1 MLCHTLRTVQC
12 LNTHKQE
19 DSACFNLQ
27 RAQPLRMSLAMVSSC
42 ELEFPHNI
50 FARKETSLSLSHQT
64 YLDVTRTGCILPHV
78 VCATYAT
85 QYFSTPNPLVVFHLE
100 KTSSKF
106 YSSLRLFYLSDFYL
120 DLIRHELI
128 FVNNNTLFLF

>member
-1 MLCHTLRTVQC
+1 MQC
-12 LNTHKQE
+12 WNTHKQE

-27 RAQPLRMSLAMVSSC
+27 RAQPLRMPLAMVSSY

-50 FARKETSLSLSHQT
+50 FARKETPLSSSHQT
-64 YLDVTRTGCILPHV
+64 YLDVTRTGKLPHV

-85 QYFSTPNPLVVFHLE
+85 QYFSTPKPLKVFHLE
-100 KTSSKF
+100 KTCSKF
-106 YSSLRLFYLSDFYL
+106 YSSLWLFYLSDFYL
-120 DLIRHELI
+120 GLIRHELI